1 MAVEIREMLSTELL
15 KILNEDRVKQDRTP
29 INHAQLLTIIKQKF
43 NFAKQEE
50 NLKIKKIYIG
60 DKEKKVLLLT
70 ERQVR
75 EILLREHEEYR
86 ITAVK
91 ILERVNVLVECFKRN
106 RWLKRQ

>member
-1 MAVEIREMLSTELL
+1 MNDFEVREMLSTELL

-29 INHAQLLTIIKQKF
+29 INHTQLLTIIKQKF

-50 NLKIKKIYIG
+50 NLKIKKIFIG

-70 ERQVR
+70 EKQVR

-86 ITAVK
+86 IFAVSV
-91 ILERVNVLVECFKRN
+91 LERVACFKGGQQWN
-106 RWLKRQ
+106 